1 MKKGIVTVF
10 IILGIL
16 VLGVIIWGVVFN
28 GGLAENAMNAIANPI
43 NDMYGNMIGDNNAN
57 IINGGAT
64 DGDGFD
70 FDGQN
75 NLGDAEDTAW

>member
-28 GGLAENAMNAIANPI
+28 GGLAEGAMNAIANPI
-43 NDMYGNMIGDNNAN
+43 NDMYGNMIGDDKAN
-57 IINGGAT
+57 IINGGAK
-64 DGDGFD
+64 DGDGFE
-70 FDGQN
+70 FGSQN